1 MSKQFLLAAFIVI
14 LLVAF
19 RSREKP
25 LFVAPP
31 SWPQPHYDFNE
42 NPLTASKIALGRV
55 LFYDPIL
62 SADSSTSCS
71 SCHSSYTA
79 FAHTDHALSHGIH
92 DSIGTRNAP
101 ALMNLAWK
109 KSLMWDG
116 AVHHLDLQALAPIAH
131 PAEMGEELQHLT
143 RKLQSTGMYNV
154 LFKNAFG
161 DTLVTGE
168 RTLKAIAQFMLVL
181 VSAQSKYDSVMQG
194 KTQFTLQEEKGY
206 RLYQQHCS
214 GCHAEPL
221 FTNDEF
227 AYNGLPA
234 DPKLNDSGRMKIT
247 GDPKDSLH
255 FKVPTLRNI
264 EVSYPYMHDGRF
276 MNLTAVLKHY
286 STSASALPLNNPKL
300 SLPLPL
306 TPADRVDLL
315 AFLLTLTDKNFLFN
329 PDFAY
334 PKKIIEQAT
343 KESERFRK

>member
-1 MSKQFLLAAFIVI
+1 MRKQIILIFFITVLLAAF
-14 LLVAF
+14 
-19 RSREKP
+19 RTREKA
-25 LFVAPP
+25 LFIVPPGWPAP
-31 SWPQPHYDFNE
+31 QYDFNA
-42 NPLTASKIALGRV
+42 NPLTAAKITLGRV

-92 DSIGTRNAP
+92 DSIGSRNAP

-109 KSLMWDG
+109 KSFMWDG
-116 AVHHLDLQALAPIAH
+116 AIHHLDLQALAPISH
-131 PAEMGEELQHLT
+131 PAEMGEDLLHLT
-143 RKLQSTGMYNV
+143 GKLQRNGMYKV
-154 LFKNAFG
+154 LYEKAFG

-181 VSAQSKYDSVMQG
+181 VSAQSKYDSVRQG
-194 KTQFTLQEEKGY
+194 KTIFTLQEEKGY

-214 GCHAEPL
+214 SCHTEPL

-234 DPKLNDSGRMKIT
+234 DPKLNDSGRMKIS
-247 GDPKDSLH
+247 GESKDSLR

-276 MNLTAVLKHY
+276 MHLTAVLRHY
-286 STSASALPLNNPKL
+286 STATAPLTNEKL

-306 TPADRVDLL
+306 SADDKVDLL
-315 AFLLTLTDKNFLFN
+315 AFLLTLTDKKFLFN
-329 PDFAY
+329 PEHGY

-343 KESERFRK
+343 KEWEHLRK